1 MKALRELAGKK
12 KWVDSQVIETIPKIN
27 ETLFPS
33 EYNIAVRTLNHIY
46 VVDQI
51 FKAHLSGV
59 PHIFDSTNTVE
70 TPSIRKLGDA
80 LQKSDDWYVEYVE
93 NLNDS
98 QLTQEIQFKFT
109 DGDLGLLTRQQILFH
124 VFDHGTNHRGN
135 IAQIFKNMGITPP
148 RDLLTRYIR
157 LSKSG
162 EL

>member
-1 MKALRELAGKK
+1 MMALRELAGKK
-12 KWVDSQVIETIPKIN
+12 KWIDSQVIQTILKIN

-33 EYNIAVRTLNHIY
+33 EFNIAVRTLNHIY

-51 FKAHLSGV
+51 FKAHLLGV
-59 PHIFDSTNTVE
+59 PHTYDSTNTTE
-70 TPSIRKLGDA
+70 TPNILILGEA
-80 LQKSDDWYVEYVE
+80 LRRSDDWYVEYVE
-93 NLNDS
+93 NLNDE
-98 QLTQEIQFKFT
+98 QLTQELRFKFT

-157 LSKSG
+157 LSRSG